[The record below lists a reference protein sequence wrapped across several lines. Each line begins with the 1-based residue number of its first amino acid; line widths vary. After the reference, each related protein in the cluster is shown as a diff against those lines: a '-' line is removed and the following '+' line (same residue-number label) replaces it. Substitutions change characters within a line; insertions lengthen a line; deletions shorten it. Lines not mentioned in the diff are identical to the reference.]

1 MRVLRRAAVL
11 ILLGLSL
18 GTSGAA
24 AAKARPEIPPRPA
37 RAATRSALGL
47 FAPLWRRVTGAWA
60 KEGCGLEPW
69 GRCGT
74 STPGGTPNQDTDAG
88 CGIEPW
94 GRCSPG
100 H

>member
-1 MRVLRRAAVL
+1 MRVLRSAAVL

-24 AAKARPEIPPRPA
+24 AAKARPEIPSRSST
-37 RAATRSALGL
+37 ATRSAPGL

-60 KEGCGLEPW
+60 KEGCAIEPW
-69 GRCGT
+69 GRCGI
-74 STPGGTPNQDTDAG
+74 SNLGGTPTQDAG
-88 CGIEPW
+88 CTINPW
-94 GRCSPG
+94 GSCSPG